1 MTRAIYKLFLD
12 WCITCCIVQ

>member
-12 WCITCCIVQ
+12 WCIICCIVQ